1 MKWITNNGYKANH
14 WLTELFKNTVR
25 KLQLNIKN
33 KWSTYSKVASNT
45 IPLYS
50 IKKEFSKQKISK
62 VKK

>member
-33 KWSTYSKVASNT
+33 KWSTYSKVASNMT
-45 IPLYS
+45 PLYS
-50 IKKEFSKQKISK
+50 IKTEYLMQKI
-62 VKK
+62 KKIIK